1 MDISPITRAVVS
13 DEVFTRLVDEILSG
27 RLAPGAA
34 VPAERELAERFG
46 VNRHAIREALKRLR
60 QAGLVHITQG
70 GKTRV
75 LNWRANA
82 GLDVLS
88 ALAAAGAVPP
98 VRVLHDI
105 TEMRRSVAADAAR
118 LCAIRATDE
127 QVAAITAAAGRYPM
141 DPADLAAASEA
152 DLDFWTAVIEGS
164 GNIAYRLGLNTLVDG
179 FTDIGVETIAG
190 LGLSMEYAAR
200 DAHIELAHCISARDA
215 AGAHRL
221 AEDLLG
227 RIVELLADAIKE

>member
-27 RLAPGAA
+27 RLAPGEA

-127 QVAAITAAAGRYPM
+127 QVAAITAAAERYPT

-179 FTDIGVETIAG
+179 FTDIGVETIAD

-200 DAHIELAHCISARDA
+200 DAHIELAQCISARDA